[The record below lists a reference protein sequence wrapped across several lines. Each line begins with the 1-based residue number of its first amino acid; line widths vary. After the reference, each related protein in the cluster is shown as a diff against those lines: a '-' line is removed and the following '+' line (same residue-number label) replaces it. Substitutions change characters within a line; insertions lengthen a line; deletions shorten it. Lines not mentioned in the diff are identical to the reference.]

1 MKKYII
7 CLLAVTLFACDDFL
21 TLQPENQMNELS
33 FYNNE
38 KDFETALVGAYSG
51 LQNYAMN
58 IIFINELATDN
69 CLIQLANAETAV
81 TAFEYMEIP
90 PTNPYLS
97 IYWSNPYGIISR
109 ANSILNKI
117 EKASINETSKNTII
131 GECKFLRAF
140 RYFSLVRLFGPVS
153 LVDIEFTS
161 PNQIAGYDFS
171 RKPVEDVYNFIVSD
185 LTEAERLLPSTIPDN
200 KGKVSVGAV
209 KTLLGKVYLTRHEY
223 DKAASKLK
231 EVIDMNA
238 YSLVDDYGKLFSEGN
253 DDMPESI
260 FEIEF
265 ASGNIGEGNNFAGH
279 FYPNVVNMAVFPSLQ
294 LGGGRCVPGTS
305 LMNAYEA
312 NDLRKDQ
319 FVGDQL
325 PMIDGTFS
333 NYTFGRKF
341 IDYSA
346 SKTDDGGVNFTL
358 LRYADVLL
366 MYAES
371 LNELGQTNQAY
382 EYINKVRTR
391 AGLTALSGLSQ
402 ESFRLAMERERR
414 VEFALEGHRWFDL
427 VRTGR
432 TQTVLNAD
440 YAERGLSFSVEEHEL
455 LLPIPQGQLDIN
467 PDLGQNK
474 GY

>member
-21 TLQPENQMNELS
+21 TLQPEYQMNELG

-38 KDFETALVGAYSG
+38 KDFETVLVGAYSG
-51 LQNYAMN
+51 LQGYAMN

-69 CLIQLANAETAV
+69 CVIQLANAETAV
-81 TAFEYMEIP
+81 TAFEYMDIP
-90 PTNPYLS
+90 PTNSYLS
-97 IYWSNPYGIISR
+97 TYWSNPYGIISR

-117 EKASINETSKNTII
+117 EKVSISETSKNAII

-140 RYFSLVRLFGPVS
+140 SYFSLVRLFGPVS

-171 RKPVEDVYNFIVSD
+171 RKPVEDVYNFIISD
-185 LTEAERLLPSTIPDN
+185 LTEAERLLPATIPDN
-200 KGKVSVGAV
+200 KGKISVGAV

-231 EVIDMNA
+231 EVIDMNV

-319 FVGDQL
+319 SVGDQL

-358 LRYADVLL
+358 LRYADVFL

-371 LNELGQTNQAY
+371 LNELGQTSQAY

-414 VEFALEGHRWFDL
+414 VELALEGHRWFDL

-432 TQTVLNAD
+432 AQTVLNAD
-440 YAERGLSFSVEEHEL
+440 YAERGLSFSVQEHEL

-467 PDLGQNK
+467 PDLGQNS